1 MNRSLCIFSS
11 RCFSSTLRL
20 VLSSTSAACSGSAWL
35 SPHPDVSPSFVGF
48 SDVDGPARRVKGLLN
63 REEGRSAMESSDSER
78 SSPQGPVFENDGC
91 DGRINGESERRREPE
106 AVGREK
112 SESSIV

>member
-1 MNRSLCIFSS
+1 MNRSLCSFSS

-20 VLSSTSAACSGSAWL
+20 VLSSTSAACSGSEWL
-35 SPHPDVSPSFVGF
+35 FPYPDVSPSF
-48 SDVDGPARRVKGLLN
+48 SNVDGPARRVKGLLN
-63 REEGRSAMESSDSER
+63 REEGRSAIESSDSER
-78 SSPQGPVFENDGC
+78 SPPQGPVFENDGF